1 MNRAK
6 TDVDDLFA
14 ISALPSPVTA
24 THQKPPTGKQK
35 EIRITDP
42 KVPLATLEDPR
53 QVSMKGLFSVSTTS
67 MKAPYLIK
75 DEIERV
81 LGNHKIRFS
90 SSGYDVVCSY
100 TPQITSSESATKTD
114 IKFEIS
120 VVKLQL
126 IGMHGVMVKKLSGDA
141 WTYKTI
147 CQRIL
152 QDLKL

>member
-6 TDVDDLFA
+6 TDIDEGTN
-14 ISALPSPVTA
+14 LPSTSA
-24 THQKPPTGKQK
+24 QNKLPPAGKQK

-42 KVPLATLEDPR
+42 KVPFATLDDPR
-53 QVSMKGLFSVSTTS
+53 PVSMKGLFSVSTTS

-90 SSGYDVVCSY
+90 AAGYDLVCSY
-100 TPQITSSESATKTD
+100 TPQITSSENAPKTD
-114 IKFEIS
+114 VQFEIS